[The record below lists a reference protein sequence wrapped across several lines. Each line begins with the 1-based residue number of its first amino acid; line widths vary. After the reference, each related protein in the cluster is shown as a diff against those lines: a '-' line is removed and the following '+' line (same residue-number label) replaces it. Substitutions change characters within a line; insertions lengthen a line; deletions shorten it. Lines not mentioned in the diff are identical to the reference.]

1 MEIITILKHRQIQN
15 IGGKLI
21 KDMRTVI
28 FILLM
33 VFCSSCM
40 DVLYLG
46 DRAIPV
52 KANGENSLMFRSE
65 CGNVDFAPSQLQ
77 NNMAESSNKFTIYLK
92 HCFDKGNYILYTDSF
107 NIKKESNDFK
117 VDNILFMQRGV
128 NQDSRKTKQ
137 IKQSIYQVN
146 ANEIVFVS
154 FDVYFS
160 KKWEEYLMIL
170 PCNYI
175 MCKEIPLITDTI
187 RISLK

>member
-1 MEIITILKHRQIQN
+1 
-15 IGGKLI
+15 
-21 KDMRTVI
+21 
-28 FILLM
+28 
-33 VFCSSCM
+33 M